1 MGIEGNDEIFGEG
14 VIYDGVS
21 NEPRQ
26 YRGQTGAQDDII
38 PSLDIF
44 TGVIKYYPD
53 NILTRYLMD
62 LRNYRPKCVQEYF
75 QDLGEESPKFLENL
89 TNEEKILLLAIVEQ
103 IYFFRN
109 GHHQF
114 ILKYIMKNTKYAKAT
129 GGTPIISWVPNQI
142 GAVLAYMSDLVRDI
156 GNSQNDI
163 FTRIKEGLPEKIN
176 ILDRQIEELREKN
189 YNVEKLYNLNGKLD
203 DEKVNF

>member
-1 MGIEGNDEIFGEG
+1 
-14 VIYDGVS
+14 
-21 NEPRQ
+21 
-26 YRGQTGAQDDII
+26 
-38 PSLDIF
+38 
-44 TGVIKYYPD
+44 
-53 NILTRYLMD
+53 
-62 LRNYRPKCVQEYF
+62 
-75 QDLGEESPKFLENL
+75 
-89 TNEEKILLLAIVEQ
+89 
-103 IYFFRN
+103 
-109 GHHQF
+109 
-114 ILKYIMKNTKYAKAT
+114 MKNTKYAKAT